1 MTINDQPNPE
11 TEPQDDSYTEYEA
24 DDTAYVESEFAD
36 DLYVRDDSLDIDAA
50 LAAVSSL
57 SDLMAEREV
66 QEAAEQREIIA
77 EQQIQ
82 QERVQRQASYVFP
95 RPAAIKLQPGSPASV
110 IPALL
115 LIAAGAYLTFA
126 LTLSDTP
133 PAPGLVILMM
143 SGVAGL
149 TLLGH
154 WLASGRWA
162 RGSLF
167 AGLLLPGIG
176 AALYL
181 SASLPVWFV
190 MTGVLGLAILLTGL
204 LAKPASGRLVAFG
217 LATLIGTGVLLA
229 INGNLVL
236 TDIIRT
242 AALVVLPVILI
253 LMLLSL
259 IVRRRSPLP
268 S

>member
-11 TEPQDDSYTEYEA
+11 TEPQDDSYTEYDEA
-24 DDTAYVESEFAD
+24 DDTAYAAAND
-36 DLYVRDDSLDIDAA
+36 IYLPDDSLDIDAA

-57 SDLMAEREV
+57 SDLLAEREA
-66 QEAAEQREIIA
+66 QEVAEQREIIA
-77 EQQIQ
+77 EQQIE
-82 QERVQRQASYVFP
+82 QERIQQRQGYAFP
-95 RPAAIKLQPGSPASV
+95 HPTAVRLQRGSPASV

-133 PAPGLVILMM
+133 PAPNLVLLMI

-149 TLLGH
+149 TLLAH
-154 WLASGRWA
+154 WLASGRWS

-167 AGLLLPGIG
+167 AGLLLPGLG
-176 AALYL
+176 ATLYL
-181 SASLPVWFV
+181 AASLPAWLLLS
-190 MTGVLGLAILLTGL
+190 GVFGLAILLTGL

-217 LATLIGTGVLLA
+217 LATLIGAGVLLA
-229 INGNLVL
+229 ISDNLAL

-242 AALVVLPVILI
+242 ASIIVLPVALL
-253 LMLLSL
+253 LMLLSV
-259 IVRRRSPLP
+259 IARRRSPLR